1 MKRLF
6 VTLSAIVMV
15 AMVSA
20 APQRQL
26 LHEGWQFKQVRGTNW
41 FPATVP
47 GVVHTDLMA
56 NSIIEDPFFQLNER
70 GVQWVDK
77 EDWEYVTTFEA
88 DKELLTR
95 SASTLSSKDSIPTLT
110 SFSTMNL
117 FSRQT
122 ICSVCGV

>member
-6 VTLSAIVMV
+6 LSVCAIAMA

-20 APQRQL
+20 TPQRQM

-47 GVVHTDLMA
+47 GEVHTDLMA
-56 NSIIEDPFFQLNER
+56 NGIIEDPFFQLNER

-77 EDWEYVTTFEA
+77 EDWEYTTTFVA
-88 DKELLTR
+88 DKELLGKECID
-95 SASTLSSKDSIPTLT
+95 LVLE
-110 SFSTMNL
+110 
-117 FSRQT
+117 
-122 ICSVCGV
+122 G